1 MGTHKSKPKIQKFNL
16 YKTIFLYAKA
26 KICKFCKSNPHP
38 SHPSYLQFFVLYPAK
53 EFYICIYI
61 HSRRQKQARPG
72 KKRAGRRPAL
82 SPDAPLLNSVQSYWQ
97 PRYWSWYHSPWQFSR
112 SPQWRS
118 AADRWFY
125 TLLQPFSSF
134 SWGQT
139 AYASPHRKYSNAPYM
154 FIIH

>member
-38 SHPSYLQFFVLYPAK
+38 SHPSYVQFFILYPAK

-72 KKRAGRRPAL
+72 KKEQAAG
-82 SPDAPLLNSVQSYWQ
+82 LLLVQM
-97 PRYWSWYHSPWQFSR
+97 
-112 SPQWRS
+112 
-118 AADRWFY
+118 
-125 TLLQPFSSF
+125 LLF
-134 SWGQT
+134 
-139 AYASPHRKYSNAPYM
+139 
-154 FIIH
+154 

>member
-38 SHPSYLQFFVLYPAK
+38 SHPSYLQFFILYPAK

-72 KKRAGRRPAL
+72 KKEQAAG
-82 SPDAPLLNSVQSYWQ
+82 LLLPYPVQ
-97 PRYWSWYHSPWQFSR
+97 RLNHIFLFFSG
-112 SPQWRS
+112 
-118 AADRWFY
+118 
-125 TLLQPFSSF
+125 TFSS
-134 SWGQT
+134 
-139 AYASPHRKYSNAPYM
+139 HLRLNR
-154 FIIH
+154 